1 MAKEKEY
8 YSKIINLIYI
18 KMVMHLAIQ
27 ALSLAV
33 YRHATETKETNISNK
48 GVTSL
53 KIPTGRRQTSWLFTK
68 RDLEFECP
76 AILTSRFVN
85 NPYLSVKFSAISR
98 LPVKTSQLSRIS
110 ADLRSLPSVIKKFD

>member
-68 RDLEFECP
+68 RDLEFELGTIEKQIP
-76 AILTSRFVN
+76 LVAG
-85 NPYLSVKFSAISR
+85 
-98 LPVKTSQLSRIS
+98 
-110 ADLRSLPSVIKKFD
+110 